1 MCLTTVVCSTI
12 MFDTRVAEVLF
23 AHPAIQILSLI
34 CPLVL
39 LIPLYIY
46 RHSHPL
52 NLALLGIWTASLSVG
67 VGIMCAMFPSVVV
80 LQALILTAAI
90 TIGLTAYTFYAVAN
104 GKDFDFMGPWL
115 FSMLFG
121 LIAFSLLALFIPI
134 GNVGQLVLAG
144 IGAAIFCAYLV
155 YDTSL
160 LIKRYSVDDYVWAS
174 VGLYLDILNIF
185 LRLLEI
191 FGLARAMD

>member
-1 MCLTTVVCSTI
+1 
-12 MFDTRVAEVLF
+12 MFDTQVAEYLF

-34 CPLVL
+34 TPLIML
-39 LIPLYIY
+39 CPLYIY

-52 NLALLGIWTASLSVG
+52 NLVLLGVWTATLSVG
-67 VGIMCAMFPSVVV
+67 VGIMCASFPSVVV
-80 LQALILTAAI
+80 LQALILTAAL

-121 LIAFSLLALFIPI
+121 LVAFSILALFIPL
-134 GNVGQLVLAG
+134 GNGAQLVLSG
-144 IGAAIFCAYLV
+144 FGAALFCAYLV